1 MRPILIG
8 AMGLALIGSVALAK
22 GVSSDHP
29 CRGALESL
37 MHEWDAI
44 GYQTPA
50 KPGAAHVA
58 GRNGHDA
65 TGGQV
70 TYMQTQIRL
79 ALADCEKG
87 DVEAV
92 MRRVAVVR
100 NLLGP
105 SGRHSG

>member
-1 MRPILIG
+1 MRLILIG
-8 AMGLALIGSVALAK
+8 AMGLALIGPGAIAKSVT
-22 GVSSDHP
+22 SDHP
-29 CRGALESL
+29 CRPALESL

-50 KPGAAHVA
+50 KPGVAHVA

-79 ALADCEKG
+79 ALADCDKG
-87 DVEAV
+87 NVAEV
-92 MRRVAVVR
+92 MRRVAIVH
-100 NLLGP
+100 NLLAEGQ
-105 SGRHSG
+105 HSG

>member
-1 MRPILIG
+1 MRLILLG
-8 AMGLALIGSVALAK
+8 AMGLALIGPVAIAR

-37 MHEWDAI
+37 MREWDAI

-50 KPGAAHVA
+50 KPAAAHVA

-79 ALADCEKG
+79 ALADCDKG
-87 DVEAV
+87 NVAEV
-92 MRRVAVVR
+92 MRRVAIVH
-100 NLLGP
+100 NLLAA
-105 SGRHSG
+105 SRHSG

>member
-1 MRPILIG
+1 MLIG
-8 AMGLALIGSVALAK
+8 AMGLALMGPVAITK
-22 GVSSDHP
+22 GVGSDHP

-37 MHEWDAI
+37 VREWNAI

-50 KPGAAHVA
+50 KPAVAHVA

-79 ALADCEKG
+79 ALADCDKG
-87 DVEAV
+87 DVAEV
-92 MRRVAVVR
+92 MRRVAMVH
-100 NLLGP
+100 NLLAASRN
-105 SGRHSG
+105 SG